1 MLVQGDE
8 EFESNIEFIGDMM
21 SMSKLPQR
29 KYLLSLKG
37 NGIAAGL
44 EWMLY
49 SQSAVFIPRLALF
62 LGQWR
67 LN

>member
-21 SMSKLPQR
+21 SMSKIPQR
-29 KYLLSLKG
+29 KYLLSLQG

-44 EWMLY
+44 KWD
-49 SQSAVFIPRLALF
+49 S
-62 LGQWR
+62 
-67 LN
+67 LNLTRELR